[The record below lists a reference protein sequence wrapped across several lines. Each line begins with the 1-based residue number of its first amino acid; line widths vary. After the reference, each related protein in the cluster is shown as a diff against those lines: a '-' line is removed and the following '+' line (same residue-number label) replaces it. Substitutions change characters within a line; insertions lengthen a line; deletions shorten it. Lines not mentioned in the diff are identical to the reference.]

1 MRAMILAAG
10 RGERMGALT
19 QHTPKPLLEVNG
31 KYLIEYAIEN
41 LVRAGIFEIAINLSY
56 HSEQI
61 KSVLGDGKR
70 YDISIFYSEEEERL
84 ETGGGIFKALPFFEK
99 DPFLVLSS
107 DIITDYP
114 LSQLPPSPKGLAHL
128 VLVNNP
134 PYHPRGDFGLA
145 NGLLSLAAQPS
156 FTFSNIGVYRPELF
170 AACEAGHFPL
180 SQLLLPAI
188 AAGQLTGEY
197 YSGLWFN
204 VGTAKDLVLVNES
217 MLLPLQ
223 VT

>member
-99 DPFLVLSS
+99 DPFLL
-107 DIITDYP
+107 
-114 LSQLPPSPKGLAHL
+114 
-128 VLVNNP
+128 
-134 PYHPRGDFGLA
+134 
-145 NGLLSLAAQPS
+145 
-156 FTFSNIGVYRPELF
+156 
-170 AACEAGHFPL
+170 
-180 SQLLLPAI
+180 
-188 AAGQLTGEY
+188 
-197 YSGLWFN
+197 
-204 VGTAKDLVLVNES
+204 
-217 MLLPLQ
+217 
-223 VT
+223 